1 MHWKSRSPLSKALPM
16 FDKLTSPHEGF
27 RLADLSRRQCKW
39 PVNRA
44 QAGELHLF
52 CGEAVQNGHPYCEEH
67 CGKAYTGK
75 AGSR

>member
-1 MHWKSRSPLSKALPM
+1 M
-16 FDKLTSPHEGF
+16 FDKLTSPYEGF

-52 CGEAVQNGHPYCEEH
+52 CGEAVQNGHPYCEKH
-67 CGKAYTGK
+67 CRKAYTGRAICAVDQGAK
-75 AGSR
+75 